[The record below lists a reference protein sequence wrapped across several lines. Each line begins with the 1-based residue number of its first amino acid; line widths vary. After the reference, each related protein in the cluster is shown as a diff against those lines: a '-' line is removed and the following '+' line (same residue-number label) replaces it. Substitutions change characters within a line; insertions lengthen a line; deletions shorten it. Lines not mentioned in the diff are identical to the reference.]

1 MASVEVGE
9 HVAESKFPACTMRRT
24 ALADW
29 PLARLMAPGAELPS
43 RAAAAPICLPCTVSE
58 TPGNPSVVQ
67 VCPWL
72 VRISGT
78 YVLPAAPFGC
88 PRLADSCDVVHVPPF
103 APDEVVDDEEGEPVA
118 DDDDG
123 EDLGDEVPDEALA
136 DPADSS
142 GDALERPQPASEPS
156 MASMARETMTAWTR
170 AGPWT

>member
-1 MASVEVGE
+1 
-9 HVAESKFPACTMRRT
+9 MRRV

-118 DDDDG
+118 DAEDD
-123 EDLGDEVPDEALA
+123 EERGDELPVEALPDA
-136 DPADSS
+136 S
-142 GDALERPQPASEPS
+142 GDALERPQPAREPS
-156 MASMARETMTAWTR
+156 MASTARETMTIPPC
-170 AGPWT
+170 AGPWTRPRTPVALRTPLF